1 MVLLIFGFWLS
12 LILIPITLVV
22 TQTLYHTC
30 PLCYRE
36 LGTNNRIFNHFFLE
50 DKVLNKNYFFLKC
63 YNKVIGFKFA
73 QVGLILTRKILLGIA
88 LSILLMVILFF
99 KIKVLAHPHSFEK
112 IKYFSDDWPTFLERC
127 SVNKLTLN
135 SAFCVEKYL
144 DRSAMNWEGYV
155 IRLVDNRENF
165 HRFLTHAVELLV
177 KMEPSEAFPDIYLTF
192 DSMEAQEFGSVF
204 NNLERG
210 KKVRFNGTVKNFGE
224 SGSRHL
230 HGLSVME
237 IEGMMKIEESGIG
250 KGRYGAFR
258 GKKKS
263 LEVGQRNKH

>member
-1 MVLLIFGFWLS
+1 M
-12 LILIPITLVV
+12 
-22 TQTLYHTC
+22 
-30 PLCYRE
+30 
-36 LGTNNRIFNHFFLE
+36 
-50 DKVLNKNYFFLKC
+50 
-63 YNKVIGFKFA
+63 IGFKFA

-88 LSILLMVILFF
+88 LSILISVILFF
-99 KIKVLAHPHSFEK
+99 KIKALAHPHSFEK
-112 IKYFSDDWPTFLERC
+112 IKYFSDDWPTFLEKC
-127 SVNKLTLN
+127 STNKLTLN

-165 HRFLTHAVELLV
+165 HRFLTHAVELLL

-237 IEGMMKIEESGIG
+237 IEGRMQIEESGIG

-263 LEVGQRNKH
+263 LEVGHRNNKHWDELPNKILLRILALDVFLEV